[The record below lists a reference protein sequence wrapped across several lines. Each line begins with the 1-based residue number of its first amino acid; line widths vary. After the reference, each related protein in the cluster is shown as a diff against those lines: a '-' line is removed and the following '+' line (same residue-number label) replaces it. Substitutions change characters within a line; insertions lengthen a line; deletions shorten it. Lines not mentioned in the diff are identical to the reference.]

1 MARPLDLVLEEL
13 LDYIEQ
19 AGAYARGMTFEQYAA
34 DRKTQRAIER
44 CIEVIS
50 EASRHIPQDIK
61 DRHPEIPW
69 PDVAGIG
76 NVFRHE
82 YHNIAARIVWETV
95 SQHLPPLEVAVRAI
109 KAGLQSD
116 SDKPDRT

>member
-1 MARPLDLVLEEL
+1 MARPLDLIVEEM

-19 AGAYARGMTFEQYAA
+19 ARAYAASLTFDQYSA
-34 DRKTQRAIER
+34 DRKTQRAVER

-50 EASRHIPQDIK
+50 EASRHIPDEVK
-61 DRHPEIPW
+61 AKHPEIPW
-69 PDVAGIG
+69 PDVAAIG

-95 SQHLPPLEVAVRAI
+95 RVHLPPLEIAVRAI
-109 KAGLQSD
+109 LAELPSGGE
-116 SDKPDRT
+116 PE